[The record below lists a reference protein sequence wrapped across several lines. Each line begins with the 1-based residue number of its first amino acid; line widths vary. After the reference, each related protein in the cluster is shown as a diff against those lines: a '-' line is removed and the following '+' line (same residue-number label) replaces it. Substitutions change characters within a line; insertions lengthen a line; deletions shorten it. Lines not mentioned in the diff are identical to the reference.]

1 MLSDDSHSRRDTA
14 EASRNDDLEG
24 ERNGLLPDTFQLKTF
39 VSWKYRAATVK
50 SQAKR
55 GGRMRTIASR
65 FMYLSAG
72 PQLVLPEGV
81 LQSLAGALLQD
92 ARCQEWALRVYS
104 PIPFPSHFSCAWKF
118 IGIFHSEENH
128 GSYKIKGDH
137 LASCSCCPLPWLSCS
152 PSLWNQA
159 PK

>member
-1 MLSDDSHSRRDTA
+1 MVDDFNRFISAMLSDDSHSRRDTA

-39 VSWKYRAATVK
+39 VSWKYRTAAVK

-55 GGRMRTIASR
+55 GGRMRTVASR

-81 LQSLAGALLQD
+81 LQPLAGALLQD
-92 ARCQEWALRVYS
+92 ARCRVGFES
-104 PIPFPSHFSCAWKF
+104 LQPHSISLSFFLCMEIHRNFP
-118 IGIFHSEENH
+118 
-128 GSYKIKGDH
+128 
-137 LASCSCCPLPWLSCS
+137 
-152 PSLWNQA
+152 Q
-159 PK
+159 

>member
-1 MLSDDSHSRRDTA
+1 MVDDFNRFISAMLSDDSHSRRDTA

-55 GGRMRTIASR
+55 GGRMRTVASR

-81 LQSLAGALLQD
+81 LQPLAGALLQD
-92 ARCQEWALRVYS
+92 TRCRVGFES
-104 PIPFPSHFSCAWKF
+104 LQPHSISLSFLLCMEIHRNFP
-118 IGIFHSEENH
+118 
-128 GSYKIKGDH
+128 
-137 LASCSCCPLPWLSCS
+137 
-152 PSLWNQA
+152 Q
-159 PK
+159 